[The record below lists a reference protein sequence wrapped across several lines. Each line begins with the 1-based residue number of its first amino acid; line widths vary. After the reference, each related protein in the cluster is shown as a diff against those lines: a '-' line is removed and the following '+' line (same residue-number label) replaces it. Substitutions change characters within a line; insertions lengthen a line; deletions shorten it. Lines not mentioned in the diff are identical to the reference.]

1 MASEKKTV
9 WYKVLDN
16 KDKLPEGRV
25 QTVIAGHHGICL
37 THFEGKYSALDNR
50 CPHQGG
56 PLGEGSIENG
66 MLRCPWHGWDF
77 HPCTGLPPGGY
88 DDGIETFEVKEDGD
102 AIFVGVPE
110 EPAHEDT
117 ISDVMMQTM
126 VNWGVDT
133 VFGMVGHSNLG
144 VADAMRRLEKEGK
157 LKYFGIR
164 HEGAA
169 SLAASGYAKLTGKPA
184 VCFGIAGPG
193 ATNMFTGMW
202 DAKVDRAPLLAFSGQ
217 VDTQVLGTGA
227 FQEVDLV
234 KAFQTVAEFNHAV
247 QFNSNHSDLMSLA
260 IKSSLI
266 KRDVSHIT
274 FPDEV
279 AFMPKPEKEE
289 PQTPENR
296 ITPFTISPPK
306 DMLDRA
312 EQMILGAKRP
322 VIIVGHGA
330 RFNMDAIIAYA
341 EKLKCPVVTTFKGK
355 GLIPDSHPL
364 GCGVLGRSGTPIAS
378 WFMNESDLLVVFGAS
393 FSNHTGITPKKPI
406 IQVDFDPMALS
417 KFHKVDCALW
427 GEISET
433 LTILTERTL
442 GKTQTI
448 DHQEEIASRWSI
460 WREEKESRLKDASA
474 KGLSSIAVFDAMN
487 KVAPANAVI
496 AVDVGNNTYSFGR
509 YFEPQ
514 QQAVLMSGYLGSI
527 GFALPA
533 AMGAWAA
540 QGHERPIWSVS
551 GDGGLGQY
559 LTEITTL
566 VKYNMNIK
574 HVVLNNSEL
583 GKISKEQ
590 KAAELDVWQTSLK
603 NPSFAAFAENCG
615 ALGIKVTKVEELIPA
630 MEKLRDHDGPGL
642 LEIITDA
649 ALI

>member
-1 MASEKKTV
+1 MGEKKKV
-9 WYKVLDN
+9 WYKVLSN
-16 KDKLPEGRV
+16 KKDLPEGRV
-25 QTVIAGHHGICL
+25 KTVTAAHQGICL
-37 THFEGKYSALDNR
+37 THFEGKFSALDNK

-88 DDGIETFEVKEDGD
+88 DDGVKTFEVKEEGD
-102 AIFVGVPE
+102 AVYVALE
-110 EPAHEDT
+110 EEAPHVDT
-117 ISDVMMQTM
+117 ISDVMMETM

-144 VADAMRRLEKEGK
+144 VADAMRRLEEKGK
-157 LKYFGIR
+157 LQYFGIR

-169 SLAASGYAKLTGKPA
+169 AFAASGYAKLTGKPA

-202 DAKVDRAPLLAFSGQ
+202 DAKVDRVPLLALSGQ
-217 VDTQVLGTGA
+217 VDTHVLGTGA

-234 KAFQTVAEFNHAV
+234 KAFQTVADFNHAV
-247 QFNSNHSDLMSLA
+247 QEHSRHSELMSLA
-260 IKSSLI
+260 IKHALV

-279 AFMPKPEKEE
+279 AFTPKRTWEK
-289 PQTPENR
+289 PKTPENR
-296 ITPFTISPPK
+296 ITPMNIAPPQQ
-306 DMLDRA
+306 MLDKA
-312 EQMILGAKRP
+312 IQMILKAKRP
-322 VIIVGHGA
+322 AIIVGHGA
-330 RFNMDAIIAYA
+330 RFHMEAIISFAQ
-341 EKLKCPVVTTFKGK
+341 KMNCPVITTFKGK
-355 GLIPDSHPL
+355 GLIPDAHEL

-378 WFMNESDLLVVFGAS
+378 WFMNESDLLIVFGAS

-417 KFHKVDCALW
+417 KFHKVDAALW

-433 LTILTERTL
+433 LHRIEAATN
-442 GKTQTI
+442 GKLDTI
-448 DHQEEIASRWSI
+448 DQRDEIANRWSI
-460 WREEKESRLKDASA
+460 WKAEKESRLKDQ
-474 KGLSSIAVFDAMN
+474 GEDGISSIAVFDVMN
-487 KVAPANAVI
+487 RVTPENAVI

-509 YFEPQ
+509 YFEPKHQ
-514 QQAVLMSGYLGSI
+514 SIIMSGYLGSI

-540 QGHERPIWSVS
+540 QGKERPIWSVS
-551 GDGGLGQY
+551 GDGGMGQY
-559 LTEITTL
+559 LGEWMTL

-574 HVVLNNSEL
+574 HVLLNNSEL

-590 KAAELDVWQTSLK
+590 RGAELDVWQTSLH
-603 NPSFAAFAENCG
+603 NPNFADFANNCG
-615 ALGIKVTKVEELIPA
+615 ALGIRVEDVADLEAA
-630 MEKLRDHDGPGL
+630 MIRLRDHDGPAL
-642 LEIITDA
+642 LDIVCDVN
-649 ALI
+649 LI